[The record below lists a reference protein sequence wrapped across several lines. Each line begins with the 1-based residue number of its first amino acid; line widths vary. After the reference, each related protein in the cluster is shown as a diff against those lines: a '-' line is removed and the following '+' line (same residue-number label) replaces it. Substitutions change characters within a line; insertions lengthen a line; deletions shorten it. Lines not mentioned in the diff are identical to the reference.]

1 MVQKVMGS
9 QELLRSSGTV
19 TKKLAAWLYEQG
31 YVSESERDLA
41 MDQGARAARD
51 LPPAEHLANLLYK
64 QCAEVPDCDPDA
76 LDEEDTVEDQL
87 TIERI
92 ETGALYFSGE
102 IGPLAVSERA
112 SELAKVGWDN
122 YASLVRIADI
132 WWLDKVGNVY
142 SM

>member
-1 MVQKVMGS
+1 MVQKVIGS

-51 LPPAEHLANLLYK
+51 LPRADHLANLLYK
-64 QCAEVPDCDPDA
+64 QCAEVPDFDPDT
-76 LDEEDTVEDQL
+76 LDKEDIAEDYL

-92 ETGALYFSGE
+92 EPGALYFSGG
-102 IGPLAVSERA
+102 IGPLAVPERA
-112 SELAKVGWDN
+112 SELAKVGWDI
-122 YASLVRIADI
+122 YVSLVRIADT
-132 WWLDKVGNVY
+132 WWLDEVGNVY